1 MELAIIGAGVAGLAA
16 ARRLRELRPDLPIT
30 LYEKSRGLGGRAATR
45 RRDGFIFD
53 HGAQCLKTPTAAL
66 EQFIRTELDAQDLFD
81 ITKPVWVFDQA
92 NTIAEGDPLQNAEAK
107 WCYRGGMNT
116 LGKLLG
122 AGLQVRREVRIGA
135 IKQQANRWQLH
146 DDQGALVGT
155 ADLVLFTAPGPQSA
169 DILAASQFSSADD
182 RKAQLITTLQQA
194 TYRRCLSFAFGY
206 DQIVHRPYYALINT
220 DRQHPIAWLALE
232 HTKGEQRCPAGHSLL
247 IAQMAPHFSSTNW
260 DVPIEQIGPQVAQ
273 LVGDLL
279 AEDLGQPLWIDRQG
293 WRYALP
299 DGKASAAELD
309 TPELGLFF
317 AGDYTSGF
325 GRVHSAIEE
334 GWRAADALAVR
345 LT

>member
-16 ARRLRELRPDLPIT
+16 ARRLREILPDLQIT

-45 RRDGFIFD
+45 RRDGFTFD
-53 HGAQCLKTPTAAL
+53 HGAQCFKTPSAAL
-66 EQFIRTELDAQDLFD
+66 EQFIRAELDAQDLFD

-122 AGLQVRREVRIGA
+122 SGLQVRREVRIGS
-135 IKQQANRWQLH
+135 IHQQA
-146 DDQGALVGT
+146 QGWNLFDERGNTVGH
-155 ADLVLFTAPGPQSA
+155 ADLLLFTAPGPQSA
-169 DILAASQFSSADD
+169 DILAASQFSSASD
-182 RKAQLITTLQQA
+182 RQAQLINTLQQA

-247 IAQMAPHFSSTNW
+247 IAQMSPHFSSTSW
-260 DVPIEQIGPQVAQ
+260 DAPIEQIGPQVNQ

-279 AEDLGQPLWIDRQG
+279 AEDLGPPLWADRQG

-309 TPELGLFF
+309 TPKLGLFF
-317 AGDYTSGF
+317 AGDYSAGL
-325 GRVHSAIEE
+325 GRVHVAIEE
-334 GWRAADALAVR
+334 GWRAADAIRAQLG
-345 LT
+345 